1 MQKEMAMR
9 LCEKARVSINRYLG
23 LNDIEP
29 FENLLGVSINVLSNR
44 VGNKFVRVTDDRE
57 KPRLYLYH
65 VESKNIHHWHGVANI
80 QGFFKASYFCH
91 TCLKPY
97 KNKASHS
104 CATSCDVCLHDNCK
118 KTDVQIGCH
127 SCNRICRSL
136 TCFQRHK
143 TQRMVKKQSNPAACE
158 LFYQCRKCRVTLQRA
173 KRSPELHVC
182 QEWECPNCREYHIG
196 EHHCYQKPFASQI
209 EKRKKKFIFYDFE
222 TRQDDIYQC
231 EQGFR
236 PSCIQCS
243 HCVREEQRCLDCKL
257 CQHCRDPSCGL
268 QQHKVNFAVLQTT
281 CHKCEDEELKEGVTC
296 SNCGNRCI
304 KCSKTQK
311 GECVSPPCHTT
322 CGKREIVFSG
332 DEAAEQFCAYVT
344 SKHCRDSILIAHH
357 AKSFDLY
364 PVLEVLI
371 DRHSIRPS
379 KIIYNGSKIMYMHI
393 AQKLNL
399 TFVDSLNFLPMKL
412 AKIPEAFGLQEL
424 CKGYFPH
431 FFNTKANQNY
441 VGPYP
446 ELKYYGCDFMSSGE
460 RRKLAEW
467 HASKRNETFNFREEM
482 LQYCRSD
489 VDILRRGCLEFRNLM
504 IKVTSIEETIAQA
517 DGTVKKSTAF
527 GIDPFDYITIASVC
541 MGIFKSLFLKGE
553 YKIEITRDEKSHWY
567 AVNYLEGLEVV
578 NFDDSLM
585 SVTDLV
591 NDESVQLGRRHFK
604 SPIAVVPSQ
613 GYTKR
618 DNFSKISIQWLEW
631 LMETSRQR
639 GNPLIISHAL
649 NGGEYRVPDTN
660 YRCDGF
666 VVNPTGKGTIYE
678 FYGKS

>member
-1 MQKEMAMR
+1 
-9 LCEKARVSINRYLG
+9 
-23 LNDIEP
+23 
-29 FENLLGVSINVLSNR
+29 
-44 VGNKFVRVTDDRE
+44 
-57 KPRLYLYH
+57 
-65 VESKNIHHWHGVANI
+65 
-80 QGFFKASYFCH
+80 
-91 TCLKPY
+91 
-97 KNKASHS
+97 
-104 CATSCDVCLHDNCK
+104 
-118 KTDVQIGCH
+118 
-127 SCNRICRSL
+127 
-136 TCFQRHK
+136 
-143 TQRMVKKQSNPAACE
+143 
-158 LFYQCRKCRVTLQRA
+158 
-173 KRSPELHVC
+173 
-182 QEWECPNCREYHIG
+182 
-196 EHHCYQKPFASQI
+196 
-209 EKRKKKFIFYDFE
+209 
-222 TRQDDIYQC
+222 
-231 EQGFR
+231 
-236 PSCIQCS
+236 
-243 HCVREEQRCLDCKL
+243 
-257 CQHCRDPSCGL
+257 
-268 QQHKVNFAVLQTT
+268 
-281 CHKCEDEELKEGVTC
+281 
-296 SNCGNRCI
+296 
-304 KCSKTQK
+304 
-311 GECVSPPCHTT
+311 
-322 CGKREIVFSG
+322 
-332 DEAAEQFCAYVT
+332 
-344 SKHCRDSILIAHH
+344 
-357 AKSFDLY
+357 
-364 PVLEVLI
+364 
-371 DRHSIRPS
+371 
-379 KIIYNGSKIMYMHI
+379 MYMHI

-446 ELKYYGCDFMSSGE
+446 ELKYYGYDFMSSGE

-567 AVNYLEGLEVV
+567 AVTYLEGLEVV

-591 NDESVQLGRRHFK
+591 NDESAQLGRRHFK

-660 YRCDGF
+660 YRCDGCC
-666 VVNPTGKGTIYE
+666 
-678 FYGKS
+678 KSHWKRNNLRILW